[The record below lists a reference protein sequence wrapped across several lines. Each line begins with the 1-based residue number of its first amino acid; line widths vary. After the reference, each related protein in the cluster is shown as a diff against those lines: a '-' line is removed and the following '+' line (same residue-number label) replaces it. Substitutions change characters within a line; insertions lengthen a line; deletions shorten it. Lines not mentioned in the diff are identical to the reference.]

1 MAEITLNSLLYDMK
15 DPEGLVRDAEGEY
28 FSKLKGLALKIN
40 ESKKIRIVLLAGP
53 SASGKTTTAKIL
65 SDLIKDL
72 GGKSTVISLDNFY
85 RCADDKRY
93 PRLKDG
99 TPDRESPY
107 ALDLE
112 MLREVMGHIVAGK
125 EFDIPV
131 YDFET
136 GTRAKMIHYTS
147 YAAGCVIVEGLHA
160 LNPILSDSF
169 PKGSVLKIFV
179 SVSTNI
185 INNNRRIISGRRL
198 RFVRRV
204 VRDSIYRGTDAE
216 STVAMWQHVL
226 RGEDA
231 YLYPYKNL
239 ADVKFDTF
247 HAFEPAI
254 MKPYAQKLLT
264 KTLREKSGYADNVA
278 RALELMPSWDS
289 DVVPE
294 TSLIREFIPGGIYE
308 NTD

>member
-15 DPEGLVRDAEGEY
+15 DPEGLVRDAEEKY
-28 FSKLKGLALKIN
+28 FSSLKGLAMKIS
-40 ESKKIRIVLLAGP
+40 ESKNIRIVLLAGP

-72 GGKSTVISLDNFY
+72 GEKSTVISLDNFY

-93 PRLKDG
+93 PRLEDG

-107 ALDLE
+107 ALDLD
-112 MLREVMGHIVAGK
+112 MLKGTMESIMSGR
-125 EFDIPV
+125 EFDVPV

-136 GTRAKMIHYTS
+136 GTRAKMIHHTS
-147 YAAGCVIVEGLHA
+147 YAEGCVIIEGLHA
-160 LNPILSDSF
+160 LNPIISASF
-169 PKGSVLKIFV
+169 KQERVIKIFV

-185 INNNRRIISGRRL
+185 SNSNRRIISGRRL

-216 STVAMWQHVL
+216 STVAMWQQVL

-247 HAFEPAI
+247 HAFEPAV

-264 KTLREKSGYADNVA
+264 KELREKSGYVDNVA
-278 RALELMPSWDS
+278 KALELMPSWDS
-289 DVVPE
+289 DIVPE